1 MKHGGLG
8 ALLGIALAVSSEAG
22 TLDDLAREFP
32 RIKPLEPAAALSPFR
47 IHPEKVKR
55 CQEPISGTL
64 MQESRFSVPDTFFF
78 TGHNHA
84 GHARGGP
91 CAASWDLAD
100 RNGHAITTK
109 VGTTMGWFAWPRC
122 EYGGPGLPERA
133 DGGSGGHSP
142 PRGGV
147 K

>member
-1 MKHGGLG
+1 MIKGGMPSEVLG
-8 ALLGIALAVSSEAG
+8 LELQR
-22 TLDDLAREFP
+22 DDEDLRFFNPET
-32 RIKPLEPAAALSPFR
+32 AAALSSLR

-109 VGTTMGWFAWPRC
+109 VGTTMD
-122 EYGGPGLPERA
+122 GLHGRDASMAAKAYLKERMGDQA
-133 DGGSGGHSP
+133 ATVPLGEG
-142 PRGGV
+142 
-147 K
+147 